1 MAMFMV
7 SHQPSTNRPGIFMA
21 NLEKIINELP
31 QLVVSLNLK
40 LGNVDE
46 LPQQV
51 VHINNIQMQLMYL
64 QTIINE
70 ELKLTKI
77 NNLSIHS
84 LPPIGTIG
92 SLLLDDIVLTET
104 ANPAQSKYIT
114 AKFGN
119 PNTEISIHD
128 LQAKI
133 DYWIEWGDFLRV
145 VAADILN
152 DSQLFSQLNS
162 HSHHVNL
169 STAVTRVREILKI
182 NLALTNLEILSQ
194 QLQQLRN
201 AQTDVLQMKQK
212 LNDIINR
219 FSKSHNFLN
228 ILISITSFYGASGL
242 ILEWLDDDQELI
254 LSIDGNF
261 QELTD
266 IVNECQELNQA
277 IDTLTFNINTLTKR
291 AEEYMRYLSPAIQ
304 PQTFINRRQQ
314 LIPRWIFTNIFHP
327 SIMISLSLLLMI
339 STGWL
344 INRTITSQQPTVLT
358 ARQEESAIAN
368 FQSALKLGLEA
379 SALVENP
386 PYPVS
391 VWQQAEKKWLEAI
404 DLLESVQPASSVYQE
419 ANGRLFR
426 YRRNR
431 IAISQKVID
440 EKKALA
446 DLQTAQKFAI
456 EASFFMQNSPNS
468 LLALQEAKEKWEQA
482 IDLLENIPKSTTFYE
497 QAQQLLPIYRN
508 SYAGINIILRN

>member
-1 MAMFMV
+1 MFMV
-7 SHQPSTNRPGIFMA
+7 LHQPSTNRPGIFMA

-31 QLVVSLNLK
+31 QLVVSLKLNLS
-40 LGNVDE
+40 NVDE
-46 LPQQV
+46 LNQQV
-51 VHINNIQMQLMYL
+51 VHINNIQMQLLYL

-70 ELKLTKI
+70 ELKLAKL

-84 LPPIGTIG
+84 LPPIGTTA
-92 SLLLDDIVLTET
+92 SLLLDDISLGET
-104 ANPAQSKYIT
+104 ATPAQSKYIT

-145 VAADILN
+145 VAADIVN
-152 DSQLFSQLNS
+152 DSQLVSQLNS
-162 HSHHVNL
+162 HSHHPNL
-169 STAVTRVREILKI
+169 AATLAKVSEILKI
-182 NLALTNLEILSQ
+182 NLALSNREILSQ

-201 AQTDVLQMKQK
+201 SQTEVLQVKQK
-212 LNDIINR
+212 LNHVINAIN
-219 FSKSHNFLN
+219 KNPNFLN
-228 ILISITSFYGASGL
+228 ILINITSFYGASGL

-254 LSIDGNF
+254 ISSDGKF
-261 QELTD
+261 HELTD
-266 IVNECQELNQA
+266 IVNECQKLQQTVD
-277 IDTLTFNINTLTKR
+277 ILTFNINNLTKQ

-304 PQTFINRRQQ
+304 PPKFINRRRK
-314 LIPRWIFTNIFHP
+314 LTPRWRFTNIFHP
-327 SIMISLSLLLMI
+327 IIIGVASLLLII

-344 INRTITSQQPTVLT
+344 INRTITSQQPTLLNS
-358 ARQEESAIAN
+358 RQEATAVAN

-386 PYPVS
+386 PYPVT
-391 VWQQAEKKWLEAI
+391 VWQQAETKWLQAI
-404 DLLESVQPASSVYQE
+404 ELLESVPPRSSVYQE
-419 ANGRLFR
+419 ASGRLFR

-431 IAISQKVID
+431 MAISQKVLD
-440 EKKALA
+440 EKQALA
-446 DLQTAQKFAI
+446 DLQTAQKLAMQ
-456 EASFFMQNSPNS
+456 ARFFMQNSPNS

-482 IDLLENIPKSTTFYE
+482 IDLLENIPQSTTFYE